1 MKVKN
6 QVITSVT
13 LPELANR
20 LKAVRGS
27 GAHTQAQVSQAAGKN
42 TATYT
47 YWEAGSTEPG
57 ALALTRA
64 CLFMGVTPNDILLP
78 DATLGAIL
86 ERVPKKEAA
95 RVVSIISKA
104 SQIIESGKG
113 GDALELVESLL
124 TMYIQAA
131 TTKKS

>member
-1 MKVKN
+1 MKTKS
-6 QVITSVT
+6 TAVT
-13 LPELANR
+13 LPELAKR
-20 LKAVRGS
+20 LFAARNS
-27 GAHTQAQVSQAAGKN
+27 GELTQAQVSTAAGKN

-64 CLFMGVTPNDILLP
+64 CLHMGVTPNDVLLSDSALGLLQGMSKP
-78 DATLGAIL
+78 DT
-86 ERVPKKEAA
+86 V
-95 RVVSIISKA
+95 RVVNIIKKA
-104 SQIIESGKG
+104 SQIAEMGKG

-131 TTKKS
+131 TKKP